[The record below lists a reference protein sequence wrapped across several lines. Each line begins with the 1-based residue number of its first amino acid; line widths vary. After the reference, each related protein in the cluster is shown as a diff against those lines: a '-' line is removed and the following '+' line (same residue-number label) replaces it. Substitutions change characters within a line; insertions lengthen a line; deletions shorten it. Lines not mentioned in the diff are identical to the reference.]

1 MARYTPADHDETVI
15 PPLALGEGRDNADNE
30 TKDTSVVLN
39 TPYGGGKVG
48 DTVQV
53 GAKRATWMLAN
64 GFATRPDDWVDQYPA
79 DGITEPVLPEPEVP
93 EPDPEPDPEEGGV

>member
-30 TKDTSVVLN
+30 PADTSVVLN
-39 TPYGGGKVG
+39 TPYGGGRVG

-53 GAKRATWMLAN
+53 GSKRATWMIAN
-64 GFATRPDDWVDQYPA
+64 GFATRPENWKDQYAQHGGNRPV
-79 DGITEPVLPEPEVP
+79 TEEPEVP
-93 EPDPEPDPEEGGV
+93 EEPDPEEGEPEV